1 MAESKCPKKC
11 GYVAIVGRPNVGKS
25 TLLNHILG
33 SKLSITSRKPQ
44 TTRHN
49 LLGIKTTK
57 NAQIIFVDTPG
68 IHFNQKKALNRYM
81 NHEAE
86 SALKDVDLIILVLD
100 RDIWN
105 ETDIRVAKEVFKMKI
120 PVIIAINK
128 FDKISVD
135 QDMAPHIKDLAAR
148 YPEAKIIPISALF
161 GHQLDLLE
169 SEIKNNIPFREYYFP
184 NNQVTDKSERFL
196 VAELI
201 REKIVRQLGAELP
214 YETTVEI
221 EKFKYEKNICHINAL
236 ILVER
241 EGQKKIAI
249 GDKGE
254 RLKMIGKE
262 SRLDMEKLL
271 ESKVMLTLWIK
282 VKRGWS
288 NDKNALKSL
297 GYKSEF

>member
-1 MAESKCPKKC
+1 MTANDYPKKC

-49 LLGIKTTK
+49 LLGIKTTED
-57 NAQIIFVDTPG
+57 AQIIFIDTPG
-68 IHFNQKKALNRYM
+68 MHFNQKKALNRYM
-81 NHEAE
+81 NQEAE
-86 SALKDVDLIILVLD
+86 GAIKDVDLIILVLD

-105 ETDIRVAKEVFKMKI
+105 ETDERVANEAFKTKI
-120 PVIIAINK
+120 PVIITINK
-128 FDKISVD
+128 FDKISAD
-135 QDMAPHIKDLAAR
+135 NDIAPHIKNLAANF
-148 YPEAKIIPISALF
+148 PTSKIIPISALL

-169 SEIKNNIPFREYYFP
+169 SEIKNNIPCREYYFP
-184 NNQVTDKSERFL
+184 NDQITDKSERFL

-241 EGQKKIAI
+241 EGQKKITI

-254 RLKMIGKE
+254 RLKMIGRE

-271 ESKVMLTLWIK
+271 ENKVMLTLWVK

-288 NDKNALKSL
+288 DDKNALKSL
-297 GYKSEF
+297 GYKSEY